1 MRMRAKGLGGA
12 VLPASPTHTQ
22 ASQGSAPHGRHLALH
37 TSRFKAQVPAAT
49 TQHAQDQA
57 EKNQR
62 YLGLSLPQPG
72 SPELA

>member
-1 MRMRAKGLGGA
+1 M
-12 VLPASPTHTQ
+12 LPASPARTQ

-37 TSRFKAQVPAAT
+37 ICRFRARVPAAT

-57 EKNQR
+57 EKNRR